1 MHVYACKCFS
11 LSWAFSRM
19 LMLMSVIRNC
29 FALFQV
35 IITLGI
41 LYMKLGISAVIGG
54 LFVVFCAP
62 FMYLFGV
69 CMSKI
74 QKKVLVRH
82 CHSFY
87 MNALSS
93 FSLYGGGI
101 LKNVS
106 GRYLFNIF
114 IEYDNGNQ
122 FLFL

>member
-19 LMLMSVIRNC
+19 LMLMSVIRNR

-41 LYMKLGISAVIGG
+41 LYMKFGISAVIGG

-82 CHSFY
+82 CQFLHECI
-87 MNALSS
+87 MQL
-93 FSLYGGGI
+93 FSLWQGNFKECQWKI
-101 LKNVS
+101 
-106 GRYLFNIF
+106 FNIF